1 MADAASKLPGPE
13 RAAVLLLSLGEE
25 SAAEVLKHMGPKEV
39 QSLGT
44 AMAEVQNIPQ
54 TAVDSVL
61 ASFIDAIGE
70 HTGLGVDSQN
80 YIRSVLVQ
88 ALGQDKANSLI
99 DRILLGGDSN
109 GLETLKWMEPKTVA
123 DMVRN
128 EHPQVVAIVLSYLE
142 SDQSAEILQLLPE
155 GHRVDLL
162 RRISSLDSVQP
173 GALQELNQMIEQQVQ
188 GNANM
193 QSASVGG
200 VKTAANILNF
210 VDTSVEG
217 EIMEKLKEVDEELGQ
232 SIQDLMFVFD
242 NLSTLEDA
250 ACQVLLRE
258 VASESLLIAL
268 KGADESM
275 REQFFS
281 NMSKR
286 AAEMM
291 RDDLEA
297 KGPVRL
303 SEVEAA
309 QKEIVGIARRLS
321 DEGQIMLGGAG
332 AEEFV

>member
-1 MADAASKLPGPE
+1 MADPTTLPGPE

-25 SAAEVLKHMGPKEV
+25 AAAEVLKHMGPKEV
-39 QSLGT
+39 QILGS

-54 TAVDSVL
+54 TAVNGVL
-61 ASFIDAIGE
+61 ATFLDAMGE
-70 HTGLGVDSQN
+70 HTGIGVDSQN

-88 ALGQDKANSLI
+88 ALGQDKANSLL
-99 DRILLGGDSN
+99 DRILLGGEAD
-109 GLETLKWMEPKTVA
+109 GLETLKWMEPKTIA
-123 DMVRN
+123 GMVRN
-128 EHPQVVAIVLSYLE
+128 EHPQVVAIVLSYLDA
-142 SDQSAEILQLLPE
+142 DQSAAILQLLPP

-162 RRISSLDSVQP
+162 MRISTLDSIQP
-173 GALQELNQMIEQQVQ
+173 SALLELNQMIEKQVQ
-188 GNANM
+188 GNANI

-200 VKTAANILNF
+200 IKAAADILNF

-217 EIMEKLKEVDEELGQ
+217 EIMEKLKEVDEDLGQ
-232 SIQDLMFVFD
+232 SIQDLMFVFE
-242 NLSTLEDA
+242 NLSTLDDA

-258 VASESLLIAL
+258 VASESLLVAL
-268 KGADESM
+268 KGAEESM

-309 QKEIVGIARRLS
+309 QKKLSVLRDVWPKKVRL
-321 DEGQIMLGGAG
+321 
-332 AEEFV
+332 V

>member
-142 SDQSAEILQLLPE
+142 SDQSAEILRLLPE

>member
-1 MADAASKLPGPE
+1 MADAAGALPGPE

-25 SAAEVLKHMGPKEV
+25 AAAEVLKHMGPKEV
-39 QSLGT
+39 QTLGS
-44 AMAEVQNIPQ
+44 AMAGVQNIPQ
-54 TAVDSVL
+54 TSVDSVL
-61 ASFIDAIGE
+61 GSFLDAIGE
-70 HTGLGVDSQN
+70 HTGLGMDSQN

-88 ALGQDKANSLI
+88 ALGQDKANSLL

-128 EHPQVVAIVLSYLE
+128 EHPQVVAIVLSFLE
-142 SDQSAEILQLLPE
+142 SDQSAAVLQLLPE
-155 GHRVDLL
+155 GHRVDLMM
-162 RRISSLDSVQP
+162 RISSLDSVQP
-173 GALQELNQMIEQQVQ
+173 GALQELNQMIEKQVQ
-188 GNANM
+188 GNANV
-193 QSASVGG
+193 QSARVGG
-200 VKTAANILNF
+200 IKTAANILNF

-232 SIQDLMFVFD
+232 SIQDLMFVFE
-242 NLSTLEDA
+242 NLSTLDDA

-258 VASESLLIAL
+258 VASESLLVAL
-268 KGADESM
+268 KGAEEGM

-309 QKEIVGIARRLS
+309 QKEIVGIARRLA

-332 AEEFV
+332 ADEFV

>member
-1 MADAASKLPGPE
+1 MADAATKLPGPE

-25 SAAEVLKHMGPKEV
+25 AAAEVLKHMGPKEV
-39 QSLGT
+39 QTLGS

-54 TAVDSVL
+54 ASVDSVL
-61 ASFIDAIGE
+61 ASFIEAIGD

-109 GLETLKWMEPKTVA
+109 GLETLKWMEEKTVA

-142 SDQSAEILQLLPE
+142 PDQSAEILQLLPE

-162 RRISSLDSVQP
+162 MRISSLDSVQP

-210 VDTSVEG
+210 VDTNMEG
-217 EIMEKLKEVDEELGQ
+217 EIMEKLTEVDEELGQ

-258 VASESLLIAL
+258 GASESLLVAL

-309 QKEIVGIARRLS
+309 QKEIVGIARRLA

-332 AEEFV
+332 GEEFV

>member
-80 YIRSVLVQ
+80 YIRSVLVH